1 MVVPVGLVKNAW
13 VAVNVTALNQEVD
26 SIQNPINK
34 ITAENSQQR
43 KLIKPGKRFSFCW
56 KLWKRFASTTTG
68 HGFARMVDE
77 GEPRSLRIFWIS
89 VILVLVSA
97 LLVSIAII
105 SYETLVVR
113 GLRREFIVQNN
124 KTMSLPDIHICD
136 TSLFNRT
143 VLRGKLFTIII
154 PVRQED
160 CEQSF

>member
-13 VAVNVTALNQEVD
+13 VAVNVTALNHDTDNAQIPTNRFTRE
-26 SIQNPINK
+26 I
-34 ITAENSQQR
+34 SQQR
-43 KLIKPGKRFSFCW
+43 ELVKPEPRYSFCSQ
-56 KLWKRFASTTTG
+56 LWKRFARTTTG

-77 GEPRSLRIFWIS
+77 DEPKSLRIFWVS
-89 VILVLVSA
+89 VIVLLMSA

-124 KTMSLPDIHICD
+124 RTMSLPDIHICD

-143 VLRGKLFTIII
+143 VLRGKLFFLIQVGT
-154 PVRQED
+154 RR
-160 CEQSF
+160 S

>member
-13 VAVNVTALNQEVD
+13 VAVNVTALSDEID
-26 SIQNPINK
+26 SVQIPMNK
-34 ITAENSQQR
+34 IPERNRQDGR
-43 KLIKPGKRFSFCW
+43 LVKPGQRFSFCW

-77 GEPRSLRIFWIS
+77 EEPRSLRIFWVS
-89 VILVLVSA
+89 VVLLLVSA
-97 LLVSIAII
+97 LLVSISII

-143 VLRGKLFTIII
+143 VLRGKL
-154 PVRQED
+154 
-160 CEQSF
+160 